1 MRPPSASCGIVQ
13 GRRSLTAWPRAI
25 LGYPGPRYDVW
36 GDENA
41 WQGHA
46 HTPSHTKS
54 NSMASGPVTHDDRV
68 AFRRGLSPYAILS
81 SIDLHLYTH
90 FRTPRELFLTM
101 DAGRVG
107 VVTHDAVVDGF
118 ERLGVH
124 PEILRSTQLKRL
136 LAQFPSHKPGHL
148 DSDEFAKFL
157 AQYLGTPA
165 PEPSV
170 AARRRSFDVAQESA
184 IVAIR

>member
-1 MRPPSASCGIVQ
+1 MAGAR
-13 GRRSLTAWPRAI
+13 
-25 LGYPGPRYDVW
+25 
-36 GDENA
+36 
-41 WQGHA
+41 A

-54 NSMASGPVTHDDRV
+54 NSSMASGPVTHDDRV

-136 LAQFPSHKPGHL
+136 LAQFPSRKPGHL